1 MMAMDEM
8 SFVVTTL
15 ERINARLDKHDDKL
29 DLIVQVMQQLVKVD
43 TETKELRESLARN
56 YKRLEAV
63 EHNQNTDG
71 CQAHKNFVS
80 LRNEQLVHFK
90 ELVKTCQDNHDTLEE
105 RIEALEQKPMK
116 LMDKFVLAIIAVL
129 GAGIGGLISA
139 KLGLPTK

>member
-1 MMAMDEM
+1 MAMDEM

-105 RIEALEQKPMK
+105 RIEALEQKPIK

-139 KLGLPTK
+139 KLGLPSK

>member
-1 MMAMDEM
+1 MPIDEM

-15 ERINARLDKHDDKL
+15 ERINSKLDKHDDKI
-29 DLIVQVMQQLVKVD
+29 DMIVTALQQLVKVD
-43 TETKELRESLARN
+43 TETKELRESLGRA

-63 EHNQNTDG
+63 ENNQNTDG
-71 CQAHKNFVS
+71 CQAHKNFVA

-90 ELVKTCQDNHDTLEE
+90 ELAKSCQDNHDTLEK
-105 RIEALEQKPMK
+105 RIEILEKKPMK

-139 KLGLPTK
+139 KLGLPSK

>member
-1 MMAMDEM
+1 MPMDEM

-71 CQAHKNFVS
+71 CQALKNFVA

-90 ELVKTCQDNHDTLEE
+90 ELAKMFQDNHDTLKE

-129 GAGIGGLISA
+129 GAGIGGLIST
-139 KLGLPTK
+139 KLGLPSK

>member
-1 MMAMDEM
+1 MPMDEM

-71 CQAHKNFVS
+71 CQAHKNFVA

-90 ELVKTCQDNHDTLEE
+90 ELAKTYQDNHNTLEE

-116 LMDKFVLAIIAVL
+116 LMDKFVLAVIAVL

-139 KLGLPTK
+139 KLGLPSK

>member
-1 MMAMDEM
+1 MAMDEM

-71 CQAHKNFVS
+71 CQAHKSF
-80 LRNEQLVHFK
+80 LILKKEQDERNAEHKK
-90 ELVKTCQDNHDTLEE
+90 ECQKNHDELEIRLE
-105 RIEALEQKPMK
+105 TLEQKPMK
-116 LMDKFVLAIIAVL
+116 LVDKFVLAVVAVL
-129 GAGIGGLISA
+129 GAGLGSVIMA
-139 KLGLPTK
+139 KFGVQK

>member
-1 MMAMDEM
+1 MDEM

-63 EHNQNTDG
+63 EQNQNTEG
-71 CQAHKNFVS
+71 CSAHKAFVA
-80 LRNEQLVHFK
+80 LRNEQLKKYEGMALTCK
-90 ELVKTCQDNHDTLEE
+90 ENYEDLET
-105 RIEALEQKPMK
+105 RIEALEQKPIK
-116 LMDKFVLAIIAVL
+116 AMDKIAMGVL
-129 GAGIGGLISA
+129 GALGAGFGGWILIKFGIQ
-139 KLGLPTK
+139 TK

>member
-1 MMAMDEM
+1 MMDEM

-105 RIEALEQKPMK
+105 RIEALEQKPIK
-116 LMDKFVLAIIAVL
+116 LMDKFVLAVVAVL
-129 GAGIGGLISA
+129 GAGIGGLIST

>member
-1 MMAMDEM
+1 MAVDEM

-15 ERINARLDKHDDKL
+15 ERINVRLDKHDDKL
-29 DLIVQVMQQLVKVD
+29 DMIVQVMQQLVKVD

-63 EHNQNTDG
+63 EHSQNTDG
-71 CQAHKNFVS
+71 CQAHKNFVV

-90 ELVKTCQDNHDTLEE
+90 DLTKSCQDNYDSLEKRVE
-105 RIEALEQKPMK
+105 TLEQKPMK

-139 KLGLPTK
+139 KLGLPSK

>member
-1 MMAMDEM
+1 MAMDDM

-43 TETKELRESLARN
+43 TETKELRESLSRA

-63 EHNQNTDG
+63 ENNQNTEG
-71 CQAHKNFVS
+71 CQAHKNFVA

-90 ELVKTCQDNHDTLEE
+90 ELAKSCQDNHDTLEE

-116 LMDKFVLAIIAVL
+116 AVDKFSMALIGAL
-129 GAGIGGLISA
+129 GVGLGGWILL
-139 KLGLPTK
+139 KLGVSK